1 MSNLKI
7 SLCRVSG
14 CNVLMC
20 LIMGLLLIAP
30 NLSFAQEFNQRDLL
44 KPIDKK
50 LTFIFIP
57 KLIHPWYD
65 EVENGVKFAIAEYA
79 QMGIEIDYIWDAPPQ
94 ADVDVHNR
102 RIETDIGRRPDGLA
116 VSCLDPATNVALID
130 EAIANGLHVI
140 TFDTACDAKYPFV
153 GHKQDEQ
160 DGRDLANF
168 LAERLEGK
176 GKIGILSGS
185 LTAPNHVA
193 RVKGFK
199 QEIASHYPA
208 MQIVFEQPEN
218 DDLETAV
225 TLSENALQAHPDM
238 AGIFGA
244 NAAAVVGA
252 ARSVEAAGQG
262 GKILVVGEGLLP
274 ETMPL
279 IADDIVA
286 GVKSQ
291 RQWEIGYWSVQY
303 LVALNQNHTIPPDH
317 PIGSVVM
324 TKETLFKANLSA
336 QNPD

>member
-1 MSNLKI
+1 MSLNCSSFKI
-7 SLCRVSG
+7 SLLIPFLLGGMIGVS
-14 CNVLMC
+14 
-20 LIMGLLLIAP
+20 
-30 NLSFAQEFNQRDLL
+30 SAQEFNQIDLV

-65 EVENGVKFAIAEYA
+65 EVENGMKFAIEEYQ
-79 QMGIEIDYIWDAPPQ
+79 QMGIDINYIWDAPPQ
-94 ADVDVHNR
+94 ADIDVHNR
-102 RIETDIGRRPDGLA
+102 RIEVDIGRRPDGLA
-116 VSCLDPATNVALID
+116 VSCLDPATNIALID
-130 EAIANGLHVI
+130 EAIANGLHVM
-140 TFDTACDAKYPFV
+140 TFDTACDPKYPFV

-168 LAERLEGK
+168 LAEKLDRK
-176 GKIGILSGS
+176 GKVGILSGS

-199 QEIASHYPA
+199 DEIAMHYPS

-225 TLSENALQAHPDM
+225 TLTENALQAHPDM

-252 ARSVEAAGQG
+252 ARTVQSAGLA
-262 GKILVVGEGLLP
+262 GKVLVVGEGILP
-274 ETMPL
+274 ETIPL
-279 IADDIVA
+279 ITDDVIA
-286 GVKSQ
+286 GIKAQ
-291 RQWEIGYWSVQY
+291 RQWEIGYWSVKY

-324 TKETLFKANLSA
+324 TKATLSA
-336 QNPD
+336 QAN